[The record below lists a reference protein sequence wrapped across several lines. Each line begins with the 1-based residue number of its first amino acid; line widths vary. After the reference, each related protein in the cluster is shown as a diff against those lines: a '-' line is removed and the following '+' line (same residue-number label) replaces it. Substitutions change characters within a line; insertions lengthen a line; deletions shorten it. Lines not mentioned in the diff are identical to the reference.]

1 MFKLSNQ
8 SLPTSALCC
17 RLPFSTHIA
26 TYGNSQYNLWGAHP
40 NPDLAAI
47 GGPKLGCLVP
57 ELAGGRRHPNGVAA
71 RVEVRP
77 RIGRRVLSVV
87 VRRGGRLRNVN
98 LRLVY

>member
-8 SLPTSALCC
+8 SLPTSALCY
-17 RLPFSTHIA
+17 RLKLSTHIA
-26 TYGNSQYNLWGAHP
+26 TSETSQCNPWRTDP
-40 NPDLAAI
+40 SPDLAAI
-47 GGPKLGCLVP
+47 RGPKLGGLVP

-77 RIGRRVLSVV
+77 RIGRRVLPVV
-87 VRRGGRLRNVN
+87 VRLGGRLRNVN